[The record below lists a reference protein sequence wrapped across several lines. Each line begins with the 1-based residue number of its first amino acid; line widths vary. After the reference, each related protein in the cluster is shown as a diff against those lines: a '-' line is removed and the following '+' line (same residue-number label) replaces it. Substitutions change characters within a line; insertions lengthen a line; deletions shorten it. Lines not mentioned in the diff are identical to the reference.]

1 MVHTEMGMNE
11 IHKRYVASVVAPEM
25 PSDPVSGHRYQGWSP
40 CIRWCE
46 QHLDDYRG
54 WFYVSEG
61 VFEFNDERDYLMF
74 LLRWGS

>member
-11 IHKRYVASVVAPEM
+11 IHNRYVASVQAPNTH
-25 PSDPVSGHRYQGWSP
+25 PGYGGWKP
-40 CIRWCE
+40 CMDWCE
-46 QHLDDYRG
+46 ERWGNHGG
-54 WFYVSEG
+54 WWYIGEG